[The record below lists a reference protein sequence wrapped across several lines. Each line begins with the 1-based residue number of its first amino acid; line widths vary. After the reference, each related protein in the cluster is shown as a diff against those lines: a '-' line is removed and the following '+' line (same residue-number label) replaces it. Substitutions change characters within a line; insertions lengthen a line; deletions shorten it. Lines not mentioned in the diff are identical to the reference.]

1 MEKAEN
7 GQFTQ
12 NIEDVLRYRLE
23 SKGEPDLEVYIDN
36 RRTTLEEAL
45 ARCVQ
50 ERSVYMPDYILDEN
64 GVLEQIRF
72 DKIKEQY
79 AWSVPCDRRR
89 LPKKRM
95 PLMLNDYFVTDS
107 VNLS

>member
-45 ARCVQ
+45 ARCVH

-72 DKIKEQY
+72 DKIKEQ
-79 AWSVPCDRRR
+79 
-89 LPKKRM
+89 
-95 PLMLNDYFVTDS
+95 
-107 VNLS
+107 

>member
-1 MEKAEN
+1 MEKSEN
-7 GQFTQ
+7 DQITQ

-23 SKGEPDLEVYIDN
+23 SKGEPGLEVYIDN

-50 ERSVYMPDYILDEN
+50 ERAVYMPDYILDEN

-72 DKIKEQY
+72 DKIKEQ
-79 AWSVPCDRRR
+79 
-89 LPKKRM
+89 
-95 PLMLNDYFVTDS
+95 
-107 VNLS
+107 